1 VTGASGNGRK
11 KNAVR
16 RLAGAGTPE
25 RVALFGTFD
34 TGNFGDCLFPPIV
47 RQQVSQRL
55 ENLEVMAFSPTNRVP
70 PTASYSRVY
79 AFSELGD
86 ACEAGLTAFMI
97 GGGALL
103 STEHVL
109 FSYPEIRLLYPYS
122 LKCWLLPAMIA
133 RACGSALI
141 LNGVG
146 LGPFDVAYD
155 GLARKYLGGAALS
168 GVRDEM
174 THDYLRGLGV
184 SSEIVPDS
192 GILTPELQSSAD
204 WESSFGKLRRRFNL
218 PEKYVAVQ
226 ASLFL
231 GGELERFAESA
242 GEAVRHM
249 GLPAVFVPICHH
261 LNDLVA
267 CRIARGIFER
277 RGVRTASVD
286 AALTSLETSA
296 ILRQATLFVGT
307 SLHGALVTLS
317 FGKLAVS
324 FSLGSMKKNRT
335 VLETVGAADC
345 CVHETLQ
352 LPGKIAAA
360 LGRAGEGQC
369 ASGFEQARR
378 RLALFFDRAC
388 DVIGSNAGKRAQ
400 RPPRL
405 RISRGEVFCEGIEE
419 DLSEVK
425 RLSVEYRKHVPLLRR
440 CGAFAVRN
448 NRAASELYD
457 RVLHWAAV
465 RRTAGRP

>member
-1 VTGASGNGRK
+1 VTDASGNGRK
-11 KNAVR
+11 ENAVR
-16 RLAGAGTPE
+16 RLAGGGSAG

-55 ENLEVMAFSPTNRVP
+55 ENVEVLAFSPTNRVP
-70 PTASYSRVY
+70 PTASYPRVY

-86 ACEAGLTAFMI
+86 ACEAGLSAFMI

-146 LGPFDVAYD
+146 LGPFDAAYD
-155 GLARKYLGGAALS
+155 GLARNYLGGAALA
-168 GVRDEM
+168 GVRDAL
-174 THDYLRGLGV
+174 TADYLRRLGM
-184 SSEIVPDS
+184 SPEIVPDS
-192 GILTPELQSSAD
+192 GILTPQLQGRAE
-204 WESSFGKLRRRFNL
+204 WEASFEKLKRRFAL

-231 GGELERFAESA
+231 GAELEPFAEVA
-242 GEAVRHM
+242 AETLLHA
-249 GLPAVFVPICHH
+249 GLPVVFVPICHH

-267 CRIARGIFER
+267 CGIMRGIFNR
-277 RGVRTASVD
+277 RGVNTVTVG

-296 ILRQATLFVGT
+296 ILSQAALFVGT
-307 SLHGALVTLS
+307 SLHGALVTLA
-317 FGKLAVS
+317 FGKPAVS
-324 FSLGSMKKNRT
+324 FSSSKMKKNRA
-335 VLETVGAADC
+335 VLDVVGAAGC
-345 CVHETLQ
+345 CVHEVSPLRE
-352 LPGKIAAA
+352 KIAAVLTA
-360 LGRAGEGQC
+360 GGRRHVTD
-369 ASGFEQARR
+369 FEQARG

-388 DVIGSNAGKRAQ
+388 DVIGLNAGKRAQ

-405 RISRGEVFCEGIEE
+405 RIWRGEVFCEGIEE

-425 RLSVEYRKHVPLLRR
+425 RLSVEYCKHVPLLRR